1 MSDDKLEQDKK
12 DGANMLAL
20 GLPLGLPVG
29 IALGV
34 SLGVALDSLPIGI
47 AMGIGL
53 GMALSVAFGSA
64 RLAEEKKKSTNADDA
79 SSSEGE

>member
-1 MSDDKLEQDKK
+1 MTDEKLEQDKT

-29 IALGV
+29 IALGL

-47 AMGIGL
+47 AMGVGL

-64 RLAEEKKKSTNADDA
+64 RLAEEKKKVAKSTDEDT
-79 SSSEGE
+79 SE

>member
-12 DGANMLAL
+12 HGANMLAL

-64 RLAEEKKKSTNADDA
+64 RLAEEKKKAAKSADEDA
-79 SSSEGE
+79 SE